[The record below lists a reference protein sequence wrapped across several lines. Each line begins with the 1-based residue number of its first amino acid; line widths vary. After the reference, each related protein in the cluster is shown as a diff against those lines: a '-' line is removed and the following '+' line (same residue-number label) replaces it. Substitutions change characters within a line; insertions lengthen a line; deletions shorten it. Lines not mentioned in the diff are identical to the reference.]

1 MPELAQPRPLTANQQ
16 QRRDRILAATRD
28 LVARHGYDGMIMRD
42 VATEA
47 NVSPTTLYNLYNTKD
62 ELLLAALR
70 DKLAENL
77 TVAAPEAFTPGYA
90 YFAAKIGNSVRQTH
104 ESPAYAQ
111 AITQALMNATPGD
124 PLVKY
129 LIHNMQRGLARGLAV
144 MAERGEIDADAD
156 CDAIAQSMTAAFW
169 SAHMLLSKG
178 ELALTALEPTINRL
192 FISLIMPVS
201 RGKARKHLEALYRD
215 L

>member
-1 MPELAQPRPLTANQQ
+1 
-16 QRRDRILAATRD
+16 
-28 LVARHGYDGMIMRD
+28 
-42 VATEA
+42 
-47 NVSPTTLYNLYNTKD
+47 
-62 ELLLAALR
+62 
-70 DKLAENL
+70 
-77 TVAAPEAFTPGYA
+77 
-90 YFAAKIGNSVRQTH
+90 
-104 ESPAYAQ
+104 
-111 AITQALMNATPGD
+111 
-124 PLVKY
+124 LVKY